1 MLHLSICTELRKIG
15 AFVTFVGAGPR
26 QLFDRDE
33 KTILKLVSCFLL
45 FVLLLV
51 GSGLVVLV
59 LTLGLTLLHL
69 GTMV

>member
-15 AFVTFVGAGPR
+15 AFVTFVRVGPR

-33 KTILKLVSCFLL
+33 KTILKLKSCFLL

-69 GTMV
+69 GL